1 MQRKK
6 IRGERKWKRLFYS
19 LLGFNIAVIFLL
31 LSLIFWPVSP
41 EEERSEFPDLPSS
54 SSEFVIRTTKQNV
67 NNLVNAYLE
76 ELLEGSKHRYYI
88 VLDED
93 VQLVGELPVF
103 STTVP
108 LNVHFVPFVE
118 NGNIVLKQRSISIG
132 QLQLPNKKIMEYMK
146 KYLEVPDWVQI
157 LPEREEIY
165 IAVKRM
171 ELNSN
176 FTLSAEHI
184 DLEGDHLAFRVKIP
198 YETLELIRKDGN

>member
-1 MQRKK
+1 
-6 IRGERKWKRLFYS
+6 
-19 LLGFNIAVIFLL
+19 
-31 LSLIFWPVSP
+31 
-41 EEERSEFPDLPSS
+41 
-54 SSEFVIRTTKQNV
+54 
-67 NNLVNAYLE
+67 
-76 ELLEGSKHRYYI
+76 
-88 VLDED
+88 
-93 VQLVGELPVF
+93 
-103 STTVP
+103 
-108 LNVHFVPFVE
+108 
-118 NGNIVLKQRSISIG
+118 
-132 QLQLPNKKIMEYMK
+132 MK